1 MEDELT
7 LLHRA
12 RSLEPEALAEIH
24 DTYYVPIYRYVV
36 MRVSNHETAE
46 DLSSEVF
53 IRLLQALRDK
63 SAPQNTL
70 RGWLFA
76 VATRV
81 VNDHFRQSY
90 RMHHTELD
98 ESLPGSEDSPE
109 RALEGRLEKES
120 LRHALRELT
129 EEQQHVLA
137 LRFGYDLPIKEVAQT
152 MGKSEG
158 SIKMLQ
164 ARAVAMLTRKLH
176 PGAANT

>member
-1 MEDELT
+1 MQDELI

-24 DTYYVPIYRYVV
+24 DTYYVPIYRYVA
-36 MRVSNHETAE
+36 MRVSNRETAE

-53 IRLLQALRDK
+53 VRLLQALRDK
-63 SAPQNTL
+63 TAPQNTL

-76 VATRV
+76 VAARV

-90 RMHHTELD
+90 RMRHTELD

-109 RALEGRLEKES
+109 RVLEGRLAKES
-120 LRHALRELT
+120 LRHALQELT
-129 EEQQHVLA
+129 GEQQHVLA